1 MAIGGRSL
9 RTTMLLAMAVALI
22 AATGCSRAH
31 YRRQADKEV
40 YGLIDCASRDPRW
53 PVDDYTIQPDPRSRM
68 FDPDN
73 PDRPPMPPDDP
84 ESHKLM
90 HCVDGKKGYPC
101 WHDNG
106 DTDQVENAS
115 FVDYLPRNDEGRV
128 VFDSTSAVQAALLN
142 SIQYQNELED
152 VYLSALDVTFERFR
166 FDVQFFGGAQLF
178 YTADGRLRTGDSS
191 SELELSTFSARD
203 GSRISANKLFAS
215 GGELMVGLANSL
227 VWQFSGPDTNA
238 AFTLLDFSLV
248 QPLLRGAGRDFV
260 LERLTIAE
268 RTLLANVRQMER
280 YRQGFVTNVMTGRDA
295 GQGPSRRGGFF
306 GGSGLEGFS
315 GVGGGGFGRVGGAA
329 GGQQQGGDLG
339 AAGGAGAARA
349 GGFLG
354 LLQDQQEIR
363 NLEANVESLRD
374 SLERLQIT
382 SAAPNIDTAQSVR
395 LRFQLELARQALH
408 NAESRL
414 LLAKNEYRSALD
426 RFKLQLGLPPELPI
440 EIKDPLLD
448 RFNLINEDL
457 TALQTVTDRVLIQLQ
472 PTPEP
477 LPTYRDNLARFI
489 EELERYQAAL
499 KNATD
504 ARGDAIE
511 QLATVRKS
519 VAELDQNAAQRRELL
534 GQLAERLYVREN
546 NVAPEVLNVQR
557 FDEQQATL
565 HKQLAAIEASG
576 ADPAG
581 RPAALSEVFGEIL
594 AEARRELAALEGDG
608 AGDINRLVARRAEAF
623 TRATSLVQRLSDDL
637 ADMWLIQAKARVES
651 LVLSPIQLDELTA
664 FRVAADNRLDW
675 MNARAGLVDTW
686 RLIQFNANGLESEL
700 DLVFS
705 GDMGTVGDNPAKFDA
720 ATGRLRVG
728 VQFDAPLTRLAER
741 NSYRQALIEYQQAR
755 RNYYQFVDRIK
766 FGLRSTLRTIE
777 VNQLNFELRRAA
789 VHVALTQVDL
799 ARQQLQAPE
808 RPAARTA
815 PGQLTQSTI
824 QFGEIGRDLVSALSD
839 LVQVQNDFLSVWLN
853 YRVQQMSLDFDLGT
867 MRLDPQGNWVERTS
881 FRFDTDG
888 TSCPT
893 DAKADANDA
902 APSPPPAKLE
912 PVPAAPPSPSGDGLR
927 RNEESMRNKPI
938 EESLPP
944 PPPPNTAPAAPAPR
958 PMPTVVPPLDEPSSA
973 KTSRSW
979 RTRADAKRTHT
990 RNNRA
995 A

>member
-1 MAIGGRSL
+1 
-9 RTTMLLAMAVALI
+9 MLLIALAGVLP
-22 AATGCSRAH
+22 AAGCSRAH

-40 YGLIDCASRDPRW
+40 YGLIDCDTRDPRW
-53 PVDDYTIQPDPRSRM
+53 PLENYTIQPDSRSRM

-73 PDRPPMPPDDP
+73 PDCPPMPPDDP
-84 ESHKLM
+84 VSHKLM
-90 HCVDGKKGYPC
+90 HCVDCKKGYPC
-101 WHDNG
+101 WHAHG
-106 DTDQVENAS
+106 DTDEVENRS
-115 FVDYLPRNDEGRV
+115 FVDYLPRDDQGRI
-128 VFDSTSAVQAALLN
+128 VFDSESAVQTALRN
-142 SIQYQNELED
+142 SVQYQNELED

-178 YTADGRLRTGDSS
+178 YTADGPLRTGNSS

-203 GSRISANKLFAS
+203 GSRISANKLFAT
-215 GGELMVGLANSL
+215 GGELMVGLANSI
-227 VWQFSGPDTNA
+227 VWQFSGPDTNT

-248 QPLLRGAGRDFV
+248 QPLLRGAGRDFI

-280 YRQGFVTNVMTGRDA
+280 YRQGFVTSIMTGRDA

-329 GGQQQGGDLG
+329 SGQQQQGDLG

-363 NLEANVESLRD
+363 NLEANVASLRD
-374 SLERLQIT
+374 SLERIQIT
-382 SAAPNIDTAQSVR
+382 STAPNLDTAASVR

-414 LLAKNEYRSALD
+414 LIAKNDYRGAVD
-426 RFKLQLGLPPELPI
+426 RFKLAMGLPPDLPV
-440 EIKDPLLD
+440 EIKDSLLE
-448 RFNLINEDL
+448 RFTLINPEL
-457 TALQTVTDRVLIQLQ
+457 TALQGVTDGVLIQLQ

-477 LPTYRDNLARFI
+477 LTTYRANLVRFV
-489 EELERYQAAL
+489 EELERYTAAL
-499 KNATD
+499 KNVTD
-504 ARGDAIE
+504 ARE
-511 QLATVRKS
+511 QATEQFGTVREA
-519 VAELDQNAAQRRELL
+519 VAELDKNAGQRRTLL
-534 GQLAERLYVREN
+534 GQLSQRLYVREN
-546 NVAPEVLNVQR
+546 NVAPEVLNVER
-557 FDEQQATL
+557 FNQQQAQL
-565 HKQLAAIEASG
+565 HRQLAAIEAG
-576 ADPAG
+576 RADPAAQPQ
-581 RPAALSEVFGEIL
+581 RLAGEFEATL

-608 AGDINRLVARRAEAF
+608 AGDINRLVARRQEAF

-651 LVLSPIQLDELTA
+651 IVLSPIEVDELTA
-664 FRVAADNRLDW
+664 YRVAADNRLDW

-700 DLVFS
+700 NVVFS
-705 GDMGTVGDNPAKFDA
+705 GDMGTIGDNPVKFDA

-741 NSYRQALIEYQQAR
+741 NSYRQALIEYQQAK
-755 RNYYQFVDRIK
+755 RNYYQFVDRVK
-766 FGLRSTLRTIE
+766 FGLRNTLRTIE

-815 PGQLTQSTI
+815 PGQLAQTTT
-824 QFGEIGRDLVSALSD
+824 QFGEVGRDLVSALSD

-853 YRVQQMSLDFDLGT
+853 YRVQQMALDLDLGT
-867 MRLDPQGNWVERTS
+867 MRLDPEGNWIERTS
-881 FRFDTDG
+881 FQFDADG
-888 TSCPT
+888 KLCAI
-893 DAKADANDA
+893 DDGDA
-902 APSPPPAKLE
+902 ALDEAPAPPPSPGKLE
-912 PVPAAPPSPSGDGLR
+912 PVPARPPQTGGDGFR
-927 RNEESMRNKPI
+927 RDEDSVRKGPVDEA
-938 EESLPP
+938 LPP
-944 PPPPNTAPAAPAPR
+944 PPPKMTPARVWSP
-958 PMPTVVPPLDEPSSA
+958 PSSTIQPPENEA
-973 KTSRSW
+973 LPTKTAESW
-979 RTRADAKRTHT
+979 RTRR
-990 RNNRA
+990 
-995 A
+995 